1 MICIIAG
8 NYLEA
13 ERYANAQL
21 LDDNEWFYPS
31 DETDLLS
38 RQAFHVLVVGTA
50 GQNVPSSYFER
61 ILRIAKQRG
70 KMNRITK
77 NL

>member
-13 ERYANAQL
+13 KRWADGQL
-21 LDDNEWFYPS
+21 LDDSEWFYPREP
-31 DETDLLS
+31 DELLKKEN
-38 RQAFHVLVVGTA
+38 FHVVVVGTA

-61 ILRIAKQRG
+61 IFNLAKSRGRI
-70 KMNRITK
+70 NRR
-77 NL
+77 